1 MATKSV
7 TLHNNLGD
15 DLYPVSSA
23 GVIITSSGNTVQS
36 ELNQLQEAKK
46 YLGYYATPE
55 ALSTAHPTG
64 ENGQYANIGTTDS
77 IWIWDSDTNTWK
89 DSGNIASDV
98 LSVNGLTGNVVLTG
112 SNINATATNGSTTI
126 TKSIDSQLT
135 DLYTNDA
142 SILSQANNY
151 TDTQISA
158 VRGGS
163 ILTMKQL
170 EDNITSKIQTSTTIP
185 SNINVGDY
193 VFLVQEEE

>member
-7 TLHNNLGD
+7 TLRDNLGD
-15 DLYPVSSA
+15 YLYPVSTA

-55 ALSTAHPTG
+55 ALSTAYPTG
-64 ENGQYANIGTTDS
+64 ENGQYANVGTTDS

-98 LSVNGLTGNVVLTG
+98 LSVNGLTGNVVITG